1 MGVGGD
7 VWSSDTPWC
16 FILLQS
22 RYAFTVQALWLVLSI
37 SSPIHG
43 RGLPQIPK
51 RGRGWSCYIP
61 FFLLHSSPIKIS
73 SCCAGPLAC
82 FNYLS
87 CPGGQTTIQSIK
99 GRGGGG
105 GVVIFTPWCFMLH
118 HCFPGPL
125 ACFRYIFWNVENEPL
140 SLLNPPPLPPP
151 PWTQEIMWVS
161 DTCIVLTSQC
171 GSLSRCRKVFSK
183 QSQQSTSSQSN
194 LDERQ

>member
-16 FILLQS
+16 FMLLQS
-22 RYAFTVQALWLVLSI
+22 RYALTVQALWLVLSI

-43 RGLPQIPK
+43 RGLPSNPK

-61 FFLLHSSPIKIS
+61 FLLLHTSPIKIS

-82 FNYLS
+82 FKYLS
-87 CPGGQTTIQSIK
+87 CPGEQTTIQSIK

-105 GVVIFTPWCFMLH
+105 GVVMFTPWCFMLH

-125 ACFRYIFWNVENEPL
+125 ACFRCIFWNVENEL
-140 SLLNPPPLPPP
+140 ISLWAPPP
-151 PWTQEIMWVS
+151 PWTQEIIWVI
-161 DTCIVLTSQC
+161 DTCTVLTSQC
-171 GSLSRCRKVFSK
+171 GTQSKHMQKGVFNTLLAKDIISVK
-183 QSQQSTSSQSN
+183 FT
-194 LDERQ
+194 